1 MLRRILPFSLLVA
14 ALWLVFVPAQAD
26 NLTLNLRDAE
36 IQTLIDLVA
45 EETGTNF
52 IVDPRVRGRVS
63 VVSGR
68 PVARDEL
75 YDLFLGVLKVY
86 GFAAVRG
93 EAATKIVP
101 DVQAKQAEVPN
112 LFADQRLRDDD
123 IVTHVIQ
130 TEHVSAAQLVPILR
144 PLVPQGGHLAA
155 ATETN
160 ALLVSDTAANV
171 RRIRDLVARIDQPA
185 ADGFEVIQL
194 RHANAGSLA
203 TKLRELETAQ
213 TEGQP
218 ARSRVRI
225 LADERANA
233 IILSGDVERRLPLR
247 ALITQ
252 LDTPVAVGNTQVH
265 YLRYAQAEDVVE
277 VLRGIAETR
286 EAAERGADARSGS
299 GGSVRIQAHQS
310 TNSVVIFGA
319 PEDTRDYAEVI
330 QKLDIRRAQVLV
342 EAVIAEV
349 STEHARQLGVQ
360 WAAGSPSSGVGL
372 INFDRDGRG
381 LLRLGAGLRGFLDG
395 DVAAPPNPG
404 DGLSLGAFG
413 SSGSTQIAVLISAL
427 QGDSSSNILSTPSLL
442 TLDNEEAEIV
452 VGQNVPFIVGR
463 SIEDSGQ
470 AFDTIRREDVG
481 VKLRVRPQ
489 INEGNAIR
497 LEIEQEVSQIAPGA
511 SAAADLITNT
521 RSLRTHVMVDDGE
534 MLVLGGLMDEQRVE
548 TRDQVPGLGDI
559 PGIGRLFRYNSERL
573 EKRNLMVFL
582 YPRIVRTNAAGAE
595 LTSEKYSFIRREQ
608 LLEAERGNRSLGAL
622 SPALPEW
629 EQLTYLPPPFERAQA
644 LPTAA
649 RLDPAQQSRI
659 PEPVRTAGHDG
670 LLGEE
675 WLRSQPRHHFTI
687 QIAAAR
693 DRDAIHRYAR
703 GIPSP
708 TATDLAWTRIE
719 REDQHWYTLFQGRYP
734 DERRA
739 QAAIDEL
746 PAEMRQNQPWV
757 RSFHSIQQAMSP
769 SHQP

>member
-14 ALWLVFVPAQAD
+14 ALWLAFLPVQAD
-26 NLTLNLRDAE
+26 TLTLNLRDAE

-86 GFAAVRG
+86 GFAAVAG

-112 LFADQRLRDDD
+112 LFADERLRDDD

-160 ALLVSDTAANV
+160 SLLVSDSAINV

-185 ADGFEVIQL
+185 ADGFEVIEL
-194 RHANAGSLA
+194 RYANADDLA
-203 TKLRELETAQ
+203 TKLRELEAAQ

-218 ARSRVRI
+218 ARSRVQI
-225 LADERANA
+225 LADARANA
-233 IILSGDVERRLPLR
+233 IILSGDPERRLPVR
-247 ALITQ
+247 ALVTQ

-286 EAAERGADARSGS
+286 EAAERGTEAGTQPE
-299 GGSVRIQAHQS
+299 GTVRIQAHQS

-319 PEDTRDYAEVI
+319 PEATRDYAEVI

-349 STEHARQLGVQ
+349 SSERARQLGVQ
-360 WAAGSPSSGVGL
+360 WAAGSPNSGVGL

-381 LLRLGAGLRGFLDG
+381 LLQLGAGLRAFLDG
-395 DVAAPPNPG
+395 DVAAPPDPG
-404 DGLSLGAFG
+404 SGLSLGAIG
-413 SSGSTQIAVLISAL
+413 SSGSAQMAILISAL

-559 PGIGRLFRYNSERL
+559 PGLGRLFRYDSERL

-582 YPRIVRTNAAGAE
+582 NPRIVRTNAAGAE
-595 LTSEKYSFIRREQ
+595 LTSEKYSFIRRQQ
-608 LLEAERGNRSLGAL
+608 LAEAQRGSRTLGGQ
-622 SPALPEW
+622 SPVLPEW
-629 EQLTYLPPPFERAQA
+629 EQLTYLPPPFAEARA
-644 LPTAA
+644 LPAA
-649 RLDPAQQSRI
+649 TRLDPVSATQTAELTRMAGGN
-659 PEPVRTAGHDG
+659 EPH
-670 LLGEE
+670 GED
-675 WLRSQPRHHFTI
+675 WIRSQPASHFTI
-687 QIAAAR
+687 QIAATR
-693 DRDAIHRYAR
+693 GSDAIRQHAR
-703 GIPSP
+703 G
-708 TATDLAWTRIE
+708 LAASANDDVALARVQSGGETL
-719 REDQHWYTLFQGRYP
+719 HALFQGRYP
-734 DERRA
+734 NAQQARA
-739 QAAIDEL
+739 AMAEL
-746 PAEMRQNQPWV
+746 PAGIRENGPWV
-757 RSFHSIQQAMSP
+757 RRFDSIQQSMSP
-769 SHQP
+769 SQRP